1 MALHLS
7 FSGINKEI
15 QMRTLSPALAVFMT
29 FVLVACD
36 SGNPPPE
43 KKTETL
49 VRPAKLIEVGQA
61 SNNDFLNYPAVIQ
74 SRQLSVLSFEVGGML
89 KELMVIE
96 AQKVNK
102 GDVLAKLDQRDLLA
116 KLTSARAQF
125 KNANIEYQRALRL
138 IKQDAI
144 SSSKLEE
151 RKSKRDVN
159 KSQLETAKKALQD
172 SVLIAPFSG
181 AISKVSIK
189 KRQIIQPGES
199 AITILGK
206 QGLEAKINL
215 PSSIL
220 AKAERQEKPATDSYL
235 VLDAAPDRQIPVMFK
250 EASLEADEATQTY
263 AVTFA
268 FDTPE
273 GLILLPG
280 MNAVVWFK
288 DPSKSNENLSKLSVP
303 LTAIAIDGE
312 QKYVWLVDKDSMKV
326 SRRDIIIEAGVGVN
340 LNITSG
346 LQSGEMIV
354 AAGVSSLSEGMKVRS
369 WSKD

>member
-1 MALHLS
+1 
-7 FSGINKEI
+7 
-15 QMRTLSPALAVFMT
+15 MRTPSPALAVFMT
-29 FVLVACD
+29 VLLVACD
-36 SGNPPPE
+36 SGSPLPE
-43 KKTETL
+43 KKAEAL
-49 VRPAKLIEVGQA
+49 ARPAKLIEVGQA
-61 SNNDFLNYPAVIQ
+61 NENDFLNYPAVIQ
-74 SRQLSVLSFEVGGML
+74 SGQRSVLSFEVGGKL

-172 SVLIAPFSG
+172 SVLVAPFSG

-189 KRQIIQPGES
+189 KRQIIQPGEP
-199 AITILGK
+199 AITVLGK
-206 QGLEAKINL
+206 AGLEAKINL

-220 AKAERQEKPATDSYL
+220 AKAGGQGGRPATDSYL
-235 VLDAAPDRQIPVMFK
+235 VLDAAPDRQIPVLFK

-263 AVTFA
+263 AITFA
-268 FDTPE
+268 FDKPE
-273 GLILLPG
+273 GLTILPG
-280 MNAVVWFK
+280 MNAVVWFR
-288 DPSKSNENLSKLSVP
+288 DPSKSNANLSKLSVP
-303 LTAIAIDGE
+303 LTAIAIEGE
-312 QKYVWLVDKDSMKV
+312 QKYVWVVDKDSMKV
-326 SRRDIIIEAGVGVN
+326 SRRDIMIEAGVGVN

>member
-1 MALHLS
+1 
-7 FSGINKEI
+7 
-15 QMRTLSPALAVFMT
+15 
-29 FVLVACD
+29 
-36 SGNPPPE
+36 
-43 KKTETL
+43 
-49 VRPAKLIEVGQA
+49 
-61 SNNDFLNYPAVIQ
+61 
-74 SRQLSVLSFEVGGML
+74 ML
-89 KELMVIE
+89 
-96 AQKVNK
+96 
-102 GDVLAKLDQRDLLA
+102 R
-116 KLTSARAQF
+116 
-125 KNANIEYQRALRL
+125 
-138 IKQDAI
+138 
-144 SSSKLEE
+144 
-151 RKSKRDVN
+151 
-159 KSQLETAKKALQD
+159 
-172 SVLIAPFSG
+172 FSG

-189 KRQIIQPGES
+189 KRQIIQPGEP

-206 QGLEAKINL
+206 AGLEAKINL

-263 AVTFA
+263 AVTFS

-273 GLILLPG
+273 GLVILPG

-288 DPSKSNENLSKLSVP
+288 DPRKSNANLSKLSVP

-326 SRRDIIIEAGVGVN
+326 SRRDIMIEAGVGVN
-340 LNITSG
+340 LNVTSG

>member
-1 MALHLS
+1 
-7 FSGINKEI
+7 
-15 QMRTLSPALAVFMT
+15 MRTTSPALAVFMT
-29 FVLVACD
+29 FLLVACD
-36 SGNPPPE
+36 SGTPPPE

-61 SNNDFLNYPAVIQ
+61 NNNNFLNYPAVIQ
-74 SRQLSVLSFEVGGML
+74 SRQRSVLSFEVGGML
-89 KELMVIE
+89 KELTVIE
-96 AQKVNK
+96 AQRVKK
-102 GDVLAKLDQRDLLA
+102 GEVLAKLDQRDLLA

-125 KNANIEYQRALRL
+125 KNANTEYQRALRL

-151 RKSKRDVN
+151 RKSTRDVN
-159 KSQLETAKKALQD
+159 KSQLKTAEKALQD
-172 SVLIAPFSG
+172 SVLVAPFSG
-181 AISKVSIK
+181 AIAKVSIK

-220 AKAERQEKPATDSYL
+220 AKAGRQEKTATDSYL
-235 VLDAAPDRQIPVMFK
+235 VLDAAPDRQIPVLFK
-250 EASLEADEATQTY
+250 EASLDADEATQTY

-268 FDTPE
+268 FDKPE
-273 GLILLPG
+273 GLIILPG

-288 DPSKSNENLSKLSVP
+288 DPSKSNANLSKLSIP

-312 QKYVWLVDKDSMKV
+312 QKYVWVVDKGSMKV
-326 SRRDIIIEAGVGVN
+326 SRRNIVIEVGVGAN

-346 LQSGEMIV
+346 LEAGEMIV
-354 AAGVSSLSEGMKVRS
+354 AAGISSLSEGMKVRA

>member
-1 MALHLS
+1 
-7 FSGINKEI
+7 
-15 QMRTLSPALAVFMT
+15 MRTTSPALAVFMT
-29 FVLVACD
+29 FLLVACD
-36 SGNPPPE
+36 SGTPPPE

-61 SNNDFLNYPAVIQ
+61 NNNNFLNYPAVIQ
-74 SRQLSVLSFEVGGML
+74 SRQRSVLSFEVGGML
-89 KELMVIE
+89 KELTVIE
-96 AQKVNK
+96 AQRVKK
-102 GDVLAKLDQRDLLA
+102 GEVLAKLDQRDLLA

-125 KNANIEYQRALRL
+125 KNANTEYQRALRL

-151 RKSKRDVN
+151 RKSTRDVN
-159 KSQLETAKKALQD
+159 KSQLKTAEKALQD
-172 SVLIAPFSG
+172 SVLVAPFSG
-181 AISKVSIK
+181 AIAKVSIK
-189 KRQIIQPGES
+189 KRQIIQPGEP
-199 AITILGK
+199 AITLLGK

-250 EASLEADEATQTY
+250 EASLDADEATQTY
-263 AVTFA
+263 AVTFS

-273 GLILLPG
+273 GLVILPG

-288 DPSKSNENLSKLSVP
+288 DPSKSHANINNLSVP

-312 QKYVWLVDKDSMKV
+312 QKYVWVVDQNTMMV
-326 SRRDIIIEAGVGVN
+326 SKRNVIVEADVGASAGII
-340 LNITSG
+340 SG
-346 LQSGEMIV
+346 LESGETIV
-354 AAGVSSLSEGMKVRS
+354 AAGVSALSEGMKVS
-369 WSKD
+369 KWSK